1 MHRSLT
7 FSHKGQGN
15 DLKKIRLK
23 DFGIY
28 AAVGFLTTLLSYGT
42 VGLIAPFS
50 VKLLPQVVSAR
61 FLNISMILIHATIYP
76 LLWSRRECCAL
87 MRGESSTDEKAL
99 VKQFMREYILLQ
111 VAAQFAMNALLCI
124 LALVTKQTSVISTF
138 EMCMWTL
145 AIPFPLLLSCRIVAR
160 REIRSI
166 LKMREKGSK

>member
-1 MHRSLT
+1 M
-7 FSHKGQGN
+7 
-15 DLKKIRLK
+15 KKIRLK

-28 AAVGFLTTLLSYGT
+28 VAMGFLTMLLSCGT

-61 FLNISMILIHATIYP
+61 FLNISLILIHATIYP
-76 LLWSRRECCAL
+76 LLWSRRQCVAM

-99 VKQFMREYILLQ
+99 VKRFVREYIHLQ

-124 LALVTKQTSVISTF
+124 LALVTEQTSALSTF

-145 AIPFPLLLSCRIVAR
+145 ALPFPLLLSCRIVAR
-160 REIRSI
+160 RKIRDI
-166 LKMREKGSK
+166 LEMRENGSR